1 MTYTNVLTKAGVAQ
15 FVAEWSKL
23 WAEGS
28 QESMLKEYGVSR
40 NEFLHKFSD
49 ALSAED
55 LEKIRLLPADTYFFP
70 TSTEEVATSPAT
82 VTFGVT
88 FRYSIPKNS
97 ETPRLE
103 VPSVPPTFDFYLVKP
118 PEPKATEVSPARGEN
133 RYFTVLDDS
142 AFLPS
147 PETKDTKMN
156 ITEIKKPALTV
167 ARHDLPTV
175 DCGHCVAVPVPANMF
190 LLESQVCDRL
200 GDHSCEENPQRQQL
214 IPYLTLVNQ
223 DFKLFT
229 YSRGSAG
236 GEDKLKTK
244 LSVGLGG
251 HVDSAPPLGH
261 TLHSWLIAEARREL
275 EEEVG
280 FVAPAQI
287 IFDALLLDRLKETED
302 NGSVYVGQVHAGLL
316 SFVSCTSA
324 EVVKLE
330 QGVIEHGSWVSVEE
344 LLSPEV
350 FSRLE
355 PWSQAAVTEY
365 QRRADHSV

>member
-1 MTYTNVLTKAGVAQ
+1 MTYANVPTKAGWEQLA
-15 FVAEWSKL
+15 AEWSKL
-23 WAEGS
+23 WAQGS

-40 NEFLHKFSD
+40 NEFLHKFSGV
-49 ALSAED
+49 LSTED

-70 TSTEEVATSPAT
+70 TSTEQADTSPAT

-88 FRYSIPKNS
+88 FSYSIPKNP
-97 ETPRLE
+97 ET
-103 VPSVPPTFDFYLVKP
+103 
-118 PEPKATEVSPARGEN
+118 KATEVSPARGE
-133 RYFTVLDDS
+133 LSSIAIIDDF

-147 PETKDTKMN
+147 SETKDTKMN
-156 ITEIKKPALTV
+156 IIEIKKPALTV

-200 GDHSCEENPQRQQL
+200 GEHSCEENPQRQQL

-287 IFDALLLDRLKETED
+287 IFDALLLDHLKETED

-330 QGVIEHGSWVSVEE
+330 QGVIEHGSWMSVEE

>member
-1 MTYTNVLTKAGVAQ
+1 MTYASVPTKAGWEQLA
-15 FVAEWSKL
+15 AEWSKL
-23 WAEGS
+23 WAQGS
-28 QESMLKEYGVSR
+28 QESLLKEYGVSR

-49 ALSAED
+49 ALAAED

-70 TSTEEVATSPAT
+70 TSTEQADTSPAT

-88 FRYSIPKNS
+88 FSYSIPKNP

-103 VPSVPPTFDFYLVKP
+103 VPSVPPTFDFYL
-118 PEPKATEVSPARGEN
+118 
-133 RYFTVLDDS
+133 FQ
-142 AFLPS
+142 S

-156 ITEIKKPALTV
+156 ITEVKKPALTV

-200 GDHSCEENPQRQQL
+200 GEHSCEENPQRQQL

-280 FVAPAQI
+280 LVAPAQI
-287 IFDALLLDRLKETED
+287 IFAALPLDHLKESED

-330 QGVIEHGSWVSVEE
+330 QGVIEHGSWMSVEE

-365 QRRADHSV
+365 RRRADHSV